1 MIWGLILSII
11 GAVIFVIC
19 MGIIVGTGLFLA
31 DQQKVNKTG
40 TLKE

>member
-1 MIWGLILSII
+1 MIWVLILSII
-11 GAVIFVIC
+11 GAAIFVIC
-19 MGIIVGTGLFLA
+19 MGIIVGTGLFLS